1 MCIYLAERA
10 ELASKLQGLICNLIL
25 VSLLT
30 LKSVIQGE
38 DPLMYT
44 DDRASTKQGF
54 ASLSL
59 IYRYMRFG
67 LL

>member
-10 ELASKLQGLICNLIL
+10 ELASKLQGLIYNLIL

-54 ASLSL
+54 ASL
-59 IYRYMRFG
+59 
-67 LL
+67 